1 MAWTTLAR
9 QMVHAEVSPGRHET
23 VLAVDFE
30 TTTKAILVAWPPDR
44 VTAAPGQLPRDQPKT
59 EIAFGHYDPCDAD
72 AWSWATGATQ
82 SSDRTTPP
90 PIGPSGLRTRGR
102 R

>member
-1 MAWTTLAR
+1 VAWTTLPG

-30 TTTKAILVAWPPDR
+30 TSTKAILVAWPPHG
-44 VTAAPGQLPRDQPKT
+44 VTVVAGQVSPDYAKT
-59 EIAFGHYDPCDAD
+59 EVAFGHYDPCDAD
-72 AWSWATGATQ
+72 AWSWATGATH
-82 SSDRTTPP
+82 SSHEPTPP
-90 PIGPSGLRTRGR
+90 PIGFSGPRTRGR